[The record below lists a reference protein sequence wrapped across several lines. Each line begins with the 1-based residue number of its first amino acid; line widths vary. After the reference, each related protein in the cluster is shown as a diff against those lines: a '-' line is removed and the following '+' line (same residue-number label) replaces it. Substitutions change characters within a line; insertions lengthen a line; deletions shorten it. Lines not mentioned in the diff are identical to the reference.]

1 MPPRTKAKRFAI
13 YARVSTQE
21 QDPGM
26 QLSELRAYAQ
36 ARGFAVLSE
45 FVDRESGA
53 KESRPALDELMRLA
67 RGRKVDGVLVWKF
80 DRFGRSTRH
89 LITTLHEFQD
99 LGVDFV
105 SLTEQFDTS
114 SPTGKV
120 LFTMASAFA
129 EFERSLISER
139 VKAGL
144 VRARARGKR
153 LGRPP
158 LAKDKQAEIL
168 NLRGKKLSQ
177 REIAEATGVPRGTVS
192 RFLWERGRGVRRPS

>member
-1 MPPRTKAKRFAI
+1 MTPKQKRFAI

-26 QLSELRAYAQ
+26 QLSELRAYAL
-36 ARGFAVLSE
+36 ARGYAVVEE

-53 KESRPALDELMRLA
+53 TETRPALDQLMRLA
-67 RGRKVDGVLVWKF
+67 RSRKVDGVLVWKF

-99 LGVDFV
+99 LGVDFI
-105 SLTEQFDTS
+105 SLTEQMDTG
-114 SPTGKV
+114 SPAGKA

-139 VKAGL
+139 VKAGM

-153 LGRPP
+153 IGRPP
-158 LAKDKQAEIL
+158 LPKDKQDEIL
-168 NLRGKKLSQ
+168 ALKATLSQ
-177 REIAEATGVPRGTVS
+177 RQIAKATGVPRGTVS
-192 RFLWERGRGVRRPS
+192 RFLWEHQRGLRRAS